1 MNSNTA
7 LTETVFY
14 ILPTLTK
21 PLHGYGIMQEISSLT
36 HGRLNLGAG
45 TLYGALKNLQK
56 KGWISEVDSPP
67 DARDKRAYVLTDEGR
82 DVLTDETERLSELIT
97 NAHTVLKG
105 AEE

>member
-14 ILPTLTK
+14 ILLTLTR

-36 HGRLNLGAG
+36 NKRLNLGAG

-56 KGWISEVDSPP
+56 KGWITEVTTAP
-67 DARDKRAYVLTDEGR
+67 DPRDKRAYIITDEGKK
-82 DVLTDETERLSELIT
+82 VLFLEVDRLGELLD
-97 NAHTVLKG
+97 NAHTILGK
-105 AEE
+105 EHK

>member
-14 ILPTLTK
+14 ILLTLTK
-21 PLHGYGIMQEISSLT
+21 PLHGYGIMQEISALT

-67 DARDKRAYVLTDEGR
+67 DTRDKRAYVITDKGR
-82 DVLTDETERLSELIT
+82 DVLTAETERLSELIT

-105 AEE
+105 AEQ

>member
-14 ILPTLTK
+14 ILLTLTK

-56 KGWISEVDSPP
+56 KGWISEVDNPP
-67 DARDKRAYVLTDEGR
+67 DARDKRAYVITEEGR
-82 DVLTDETERLSELIT
+82 DVLTAETEIGR
-97 NAHTVLKG
+97 AHV
-105 AEE
+105 

>member
-14 ILPTLTK
+14 ILLTLTK
-21 PLHGYGIMQEISSLT
+21 PLHGYGIMQEISALT
-36 HGRLNLGAG
+36 NKRLNLGAG

-67 DARDKRAYVLTDEGR
+67 DVRDKRAYLITTEGR
-82 DVLTDETERLSELIT
+82 DILNAEIDRLGELIT

-105 AEE
+105 EEQ

>member
-14 ILPTLTK
+14 ILLTLTK
-21 PLHGYGIMQEISSLT
+21 PLHGYGIMQEISALT
-36 HGRLNLGAG
+36 DGRLNLGAG

-67 DARDKRAYVLTDEGR
+67 DSRDKRAYVITNEGR
-82 DVLTDETERLSELIT
+82 EALTAEIDRLAELID

-105 AEE
+105 VAK